1 MVMHV
6 TVLERMILLLIL
18 PNRQRHSHGQNQVIL
33 QAQKVADA
41 YVLLFKASFYMN
53 YETKDGGKEHYNDI
67 IAQYNA
73 IYAECFRTQERQ
85 HMMVML
91 RL

>member
-1 MVMHV
+1 
-6 TVLERMILLLIL
+6 
-18 PNRQRHSHGQNQVIL
+18 
-33 QAQKVADA
+33 
-41 YVLLFKASFYMN
+41 MN

-73 IYAECFRTQERQ
+73 IYADALRTQERQ

>member
-1 MVMHV
+1 MTLLITCMVMHV

-41 YVLLFKASFYMN
+41 YVLL
-53 YETKDGGKEHYNDI
+53 
-67 IAQYNA
+67 
-73 IYAECFRTQERQ
+73 
-85 HMMVML
+85 L